1 MRVITFLYSLWINTL
16 GTKERYT
23 VVINKGEDKAKAQ
36 YDGDMKLDGLKLTES
51 NEELPIIP

>member
-1 MRVITFLYSLWINTL
+1 MRVITFLYLAVDNTL

-36 YDGDMKLDGLKLTES
+36 YDGDMKLDGLKV
-51 NEELPIIP
+51 NRI